1 MAVSILVWQVGEPE
15 DLEVFSKV
23 PKLASK
29 EIRLSTLG
37 ARPVDSRSSQSF
49 HLLALPSAEACTC
62 VGDGGVTKNCGP
74 AKFIC

>member
-1 MAVSILVWQVGEPE
+1 MGVSILDWQVGEHE
-15 DLEVFSKV
+15 DLEVVSKV

-29 EIRLSTLG
+29 EVRLPTLG
-37 ARPVDSRSSQSF
+37 ARPVDSRGSQSF

-74 AKFIC
+74 VKFVC